1 VYRSTVSGEPYTKLL
16 GFPIAGTSYS
26 DNNVSA
32 AEQYY
37 YLVNVVSSD
46 GSENT
51 HSNQVTIKV
60 P

>member
-1 VYRSTVSGEPYTKLL
+1 M

-32 AEQYY
+32 AEQHYY
-37 YLVNVVSSD
+37 VVNAVSSD

-51 HSNQVTIKV
+51 YSNQVAIKV